1 VQCQPLQRLDRRDV
15 RIVRFMGFIIII
27 ALLLPGLVFLCAV
40 VVSLVLH
47 PRGTAN
53 AHRDGICDRCGY
65 DLTGNTSGK
74 CPECGLRIAPKR
86 AVI

>member
-1 VQCQPLQRLDRRDV
+1 
-15 RIVRFMGFIIII
+15 MGFIIII

-40 VVSLVLH
+40 VVSLVFH
-47 PRGTAN
+47 PRDTAK